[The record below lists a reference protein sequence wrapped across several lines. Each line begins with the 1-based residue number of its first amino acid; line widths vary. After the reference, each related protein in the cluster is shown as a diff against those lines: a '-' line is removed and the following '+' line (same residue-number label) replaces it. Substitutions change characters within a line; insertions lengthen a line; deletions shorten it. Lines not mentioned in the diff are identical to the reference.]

1 MLKFAL
7 APLGALVLLAAL
19 AGTAAAQSP
28 VPAAPRTITMSGT
41 GTVKGP
47 PDMADISA
55 GVTTEAPTAAAAL
68 AANTAAMNKV
78 FAALEKQGIA
88 RRNIQT
94 SNFSVSPNY
103 GSRTPNEPPRLL
115 GYRVSNQV
123 HVILDDVTK
132 VGAALDALVSAG
144 ANQMN
149 GLNFAI
155 KEPAPLLA
163 KARAEAVAD
172 ARLRAQQ
179 YAAAAG
185 VTLGAVQSISEG
197 GAEPPRPMYRMMA
210 MAADSSV
217 PVATGEESVT
227 ANVTLVWEIR

>member
-1 MLKFAL
+1 MMKSAF
-7 APLGALVLLAAL
+7 AAL
-19 AGTAAAQSP
+19 ALTLALGGSALAQTAQP
-28 VPAAPRTITMSGT
+28 QRTLTLNGT
-41 GTVKGP
+41 GTVKAA

-68 AANTAAMNKV
+68 TANTAAMNRV

-103 GSRTPNEPPRLL
+103 ASRVNNETPRLV
-115 GYRVSNQV
+115 GYRVNNQV
-123 HVILDDVTK
+123 HVILDDVTR
-132 VGAALDALVSAG
+132 VGAALDALVSSG

-149 GLNFAI
+149 GLNFSI
-155 KEPAPLLA
+155 HEPAPLLA
-163 KARAEAVAD
+163 KARAAAVAE
-172 ARLRAQQ
+172 ARQRAEQ

-185 VTLGAVQSISEG
+185 VTLGAIQSISENG
-197 GAEPPRPMYRMMA
+197 GGEMPRPMYRMMA

-217 PVATGEESVT
+217 PVAQGEESISASVSI
-227 ANVTLVWEIR
+227 VWEIR

>member
-1 MLKFAL
+1 MTRMVFGVMAVILALSGSAL
-7 APLGALVLLAAL
+7 AQ
-19 AGTAAAQSP
+19 TAAP
-28 VPAAPRTITMSGT
+28 APRTITMSGT

-55 GVTTEAPTAAAAL
+55 GVTTEAATAAAAL
-68 AANTAAMNKV
+68 AANSAAITRV

-94 SNFSVSPNY
+94 SNFNVSPNY
-103 GSRTPNEPPRLL
+103 GSRTPNETPRLL

-123 HVILDDVTK
+123 HVVLEDVTK
-132 VGAALDALVSAG
+132 VGAALDALVAAG

-149 GLNFAI
+149 GLNFGI
-155 KEPAPLLA
+155 KDPAPLLA
-163 KARAEAVAD
+163 RARAEAVAD

-185 VTLGAVQSISEG
+185 VTLGQIQSISESG
-197 GAEPPRPMYRMMA
+197 GVEPPRPMYRVMA
-210 MAADSSV
+210 MAADSV
-217 PVATGEESVT
+217 PVSAGEESVS
-227 ANVTLVWEIR
+227 AGVTLVWEIR

>member
-1 MLKFAL
+1 MMKSGFYAMAL
-7 APLGALVLLAAL
+7 LMAL
-19 AGTAAAQSP
+19 AGPAAAQTTLP
-28 VPAAPRTITMSGT
+28 PLRTITMSGT

-68 AANTAAMNKV
+68 SANTAAMNRV

-103 GSRTPNEPPRLL
+103 AARVPNEQPRLV

-123 HVILDDVTK
+123 HVILEDVTR
-132 VGAALDALVSAG
+132 VGQALDALVAAG

-163 KARAEAVAD
+163 KARVEAVAD

-185 VTLGAVQSISEG
+185 VTLGPIQSISESG
-197 GAEPPRPMYRMMA
+197 GEPPRPMYRMMA
-210 MAADSSV
+210 MAAQSDV
-217 PVATGEESVT
+217 PVAAGEESVS
-227 ANVTLVWEIR
+227 ANVTVVWEIR

>member
-1 MLKFAL
+1 MMKSTF
-7 APLGALVLLAAL
+7 GALVLILALSGA
-19 AGTAAAQSP
+19 AAAQVA
-28 VPAAPRTITMSGT
+28 VPALRTITMGGT

-55 GVTTEAPTAAAAL
+55 GVTTEAPAAAAAL
-68 AANTAAMNKV
+68 TANTAAMNRV
-78 FAALEKQGIA
+78 FTALEKQGIA

-103 GSRTPNEPPRLL
+103 ASRTPNEAPRLI

-123 HVILDDVTK
+123 HVILEDVTK
-132 VGAALDALVSAG
+132 VGTALDALVTAG

-149 GLNFAI
+149 GLNFGI

-185 VTLGAVQSISEG
+185 VTLGPILSISEN

-210 MAADSSV
+210 MAAESSV
-217 PVATGEESVT
+217 PVASGEESVFAT
-227 ANVTLVWEIR
+227 VTMVWEIR

>member
-1 MLKFAL
+1 MLKPLLSAL
-7 APLGALVLLAAL
+7 AVTLVLCAPVAAQ
-19 AGTAAAQSP
+19 TAAP
-28 VPAAPRTITMSGT
+28 APRTITMSGT
-41 GTVKGP
+41 GAVKGP
-47 PDMADISA
+47 PDMAEISA

-68 AANTAAMNKV
+68 SANTAAMNRV

-88 RRNIQT
+88 RKNIQT
-94 SNFSVSPNY
+94 RNFSVSPNY
-103 GSRTPNEPPRLL
+103 ASRTSNEAPRLT

-123 HVILDDVTK
+123 QVVLDDVTK
-132 VGAALDALVSAG
+132 VGAALDALVTAG

-149 GLNFAI
+149 GLNFSI
-155 KEPAPLLA
+155 REPAPLLA

-172 ARLRAQQ
+172 ARLRAEQ

-185 VTLGAVQSISEG
+185 VSLGAVQSITESG
-197 GAEPPRPMYRMMA
+197 GIESPRPMYRMMA

-227 ANVTLVWEIR
+227 AAVTVVWEIR

>member
-1 MLKFAL
+1 MMKSAFGVLALTLLLAGPAL
-7 APLGALVLLAAL
+7 AQ
-19 AGTAAAQSP
+19 T
-28 VPAAPRTITMSGT
+28 PAPGPRTITMTGT

-47 PDMADISA
+47 PDLADISA
-55 GVTTEAPTAAAAL
+55 GVTTQAPTAAAAL

-94 SNFSVSPNY
+94 SNFSVSPDY
-103 GSRTPNEPPRLL
+103 GNRVANEQPRLL
-115 GYRVSNQV
+115 GYRVTNQV
-123 HVILDDVTK
+123 RVILEDVTR

-149 GLNFAI
+149 GLNFGI

-185 VTLGAVQSISEG
+185 VTLGPVQTITEG
-197 GAEPPRPMYRMMA
+197 GIEPPRPMYRMMA

-217 PVATGEESVT
+217 PVATGEESISATVT
-227 ANVTLVWEIR
+227 IVWEIR

>member
-1 MLKFAL
+1 MMKSAF
-7 APLGALVLLAAL
+7 GALVLILALNGA
-19 AGTAAAQSP
+19 ASAQTAMP
-28 VPAAPRTITMSGT
+28 APRTIAMSGT

-55 GVTTEAPTAAAAL
+55 GVTTEAPTAV
-68 AANTAAMNKV
+68 AAMNRV

-88 RRNIQT
+88 RRSIQT

-103 GSRTPNEPPRLL
+103 SSRTPNETPRLA

-123 HVILDDVTK
+123 HVILEDITK
-132 VGAALDALVSAG
+132 VGMALDALVAAG

-149 GLNFAI
+149 GLNFSI

-163 KARAEAVAD
+163 KARSEAVAD

-185 VTLGAVQSISEG
+185 VALGQILSISEG
-197 GAEPPRPMYRMMA
+197 GSSEPPRPMYRMMA
-210 MAADSSV
+210 MAADSV
-217 PVATGEESVT
+217 PVAAGEESVS
-227 ANVTLVWEIR
+227 ANVTIVWEIR

>member
-1 MLKFAL
+1 MMKTTLSTLAL
-7 APLGALVLLAAL
+7 ILALGGAAL
-19 AGTAAAQSP
+19 AQTATP
-28 VPAAPRTITMSGT
+28 PLRTITMSGT

-68 AANTAAMNKV
+68 AANTAAMNRV
-78 FAALEKQGIA
+78 FTALEKQGIA

-103 GSRTPNEPPRLL
+103 ASRTPNEAQRLV
-115 GYRVSNQV
+115 GYRVGNQV
-123 HVILDDVTK
+123 HVILEDVTK
-132 VGAALDALVSAG
+132 VGAALDALVAAG

-149 GLNFAI
+149 GLNFSI

-163 KARAEAVAD
+163 KARVEAVAD

-185 VTLGAVQSISEG
+185 VTLGPIQSISENG
-197 GAEPPRPMYRMMA
+197 GFEPPRPMYRVMA
-210 MAADSSV
+210 MAAESV
-217 PVATGEESVT
+217 PVSAGEESVN
-227 ANVTLVWEIR
+227 AGVTIVWEIR